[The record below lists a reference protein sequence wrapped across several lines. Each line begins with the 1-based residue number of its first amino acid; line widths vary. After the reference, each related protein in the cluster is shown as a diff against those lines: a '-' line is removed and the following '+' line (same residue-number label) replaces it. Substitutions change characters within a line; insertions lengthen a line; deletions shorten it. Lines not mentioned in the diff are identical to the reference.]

1 MRKPPPRFAGW
12 LIRISAWYEDGRAV
26 YGDACEEFYELEEA
40 LGGRGARRWFW
51 RQALRTFPAFV
62 KDYVL
67 WRTIMI
73 RNYLKIAFRNIRR
86 QKGYAFIN
94 IAGLAIGMAA
104 CLLILLWVRD
114 EASFDA
120 YHEKADRIYRV
131 TIDANLG
138 APLRAP
144 LAPTPAA
151 PELVREYPEVIQ
163 AVRLSRP
170 NRSPVTVGDRE
181 YFEEN
186 VAYADNSIFEVFSF
200 PLVEGD
206 PRTALKT
213 AYSAVLTEDVARKYF
228 GHDRALGK
236 TIKIGGGREFAV
248 MGVARDVP
256 GNSHFRFNIL
266 LSMETR
272 YAESRP
278 IMENWMAISNYAYV
292 LLAENANPVALEA
305 KLPTLIE
312 KNLGPVL
319 KSVGGTITLHL
330 QPLKRIHLHSDFRGD
345 IAPQG
350 NILYVYLFSA
360 IALFILVIAGINFVN
375 LSTARSTARAKEVG
389 MRKTL
394 GAMRKKLIGQ
404 FLGESVV
411 YSLLALVLAV
421 GLVLLARP
429 WFNAVAGR
437 RIGLDV
443 LRTPWLVPAF
453 LGLALVVGV
462 LAGGYPAF
470 YLSSFH
476 PARILKRGTKAGGRN
491 VFFRRALVVA
501 QFVISIV
508 LIIGTMVVYKQ
519 LTFMKTANLG
529 FEKEHV
535 VVLSGLADVMPK
547 SYETLRSE
555 LRNVPGV
562 VDVGAAS
569 LVPGRG
575 IMKSVFQPEGYQRDQ
590 SQPMDYNNIDPSYL
604 PALGIKLAAGRN
616 FSEELATDRTQSVLI
631 NRTAA
636 AKFGW
641 KDPVGKQFIVAPDDN
656 DSGEETRLNVVGV
669 VEDFHNT
676 SLRERIDPMILFD
689 NPSQCSLFAVR
700 IASAGMQK
708 TLGLL
713 KAKWKEL
720 LPQKPFDSFFL
731 DEAFDGQYRAEER
744 IGSLALRFSLL
755 AIFVSCLGLFGIA
768 SYTTEQRT
776 KEIGIRKVLGASG
789 GIIVRMLSWEYLL
802 LVAVGNLVAWPA
814 AYLVMRSWLQNFA
827 YRTSIAPWV
836 FLSAAVVSLAVSL
849 MTVSYQ
855 SFRAARTNPVKSLR
869 YE

>member
-1 MRKPPPRFAGW
+1 MRKPPPRFPGW
-12 LIRISAWYEDGRAV
+12 LIRISAWYEDGHAV
-26 YGDACEEFYELEEA
+26 YGDACEEFYELEET
-40 LGGRGARRWFW
+40 LGSRRARRWFW
-51 RQALRTFPAFV
+51 RQGLRTFPAFV
-62 KDYVL
+62 KDFIL
-67 WRTIMI
+67 WRTTMI

-94 IAGLAIGMAA
+94 ISGLAIGMAA
-104 CLLILLWVRD
+104 CVLILLWVRD
-114 EASFDA
+114 ETSFDA
-120 YHEKADRIYRV
+120 YHENADRIYRV
-131 TIDANLG
+131 TVDANLG
-138 APLRAP
+138 AHMRAP
-144 LAPTPAA
+144 VAPTPAGPA
-151 PELVREYPEVIQ
+151 MVREYPEVLQ
-163 AVRLSRP
+163 AARLTRP
-170 NRSPVTVGDRE
+170 RRSSVTVEDRE

-200 PLVEGD
+200 PLVEGN
-206 PRTALKT
+206 PRTALET

-236 TIKIGGGREFAV
+236 TIRVEGGKDYAV
-248 MGVARDVP
+248 TGIARNVP
-256 GNSHFRFNIL
+256 GNSHFRFNVL

-272 YAESRP
+272 TIENRP
-278 IMENWMAISNYAYV
+278 LMENWMAISNYAYV
-292 LLAENANPVALEA
+292 LLDRNADPGALEA
-305 KLPTLIE
+305 KLPALID

-319 KSVGGTITLHL
+319 KSLGGTITLHL

-360 IALFILVIAGINFVN
+360 IALFILAIAGINFVN

-394 GAMRKKLIGQ
+394 GALRHKLVGQ

-411 YSLLALVLAV
+411 YSLLALLLAV

-437 RIGLDV
+437 DIGLDA
-443 LRTPWLVPAF
+443 LRIPWLVPAL
-453 LGLALVVGV
+453 LGLALIVGV
-462 LAGGYPAF
+462 AAGGYPAF

-476 PARILKRGTKAGGRN
+476 PVRVLRRGTKAGGKS
-491 VFFRRALVVA
+491 VLFRRALVVT

-508 LIIGTMVVYKQ
+508 LIIGTTVVYKQ

-535 VVLSGLADVMPK
+535 VVLPGLADVMPK
-547 SYETLRSE
+547 SYETLRNE
-555 LRNVPGV
+555 FRNVPGV
-562 VDVGAAS
+562 LDVGATS
-569 LVPGRG
+569 LAPGRG
-575 IMKSVFQPEGYQRDQ
+575 ITKSVFQPEGYERDQ
-590 SQPMDYNNIDPSYL
+590 SQPMDYENIDPSYL
-604 PALGIKLAAGRN
+604 PTLGIKLAAGRN

-641 KDPVGKQFIVAPDDN
+641 KDPVGKQFIVAPDD
-656 DSGEETRLNVVGV
+656 SGTGEEARLNVVGV

-676 SLRERIDPMILFD
+676 SLREKIDPMILFYD
-689 NPSQCSLFAVR
+689 PSECSSFAVR
-700 IASAGMQK
+700 IAATGMQK

-713 KAKWKEL
+713 ESKWKEI

-731 DEAFDGQYRAEER
+731 DEAFDSQYRAEER
-744 IGSLALRFSLL
+744 IGSLASRFSLL
-755 AIFVSCLGLFGIA
+755 AVFVSCLGLFGIA

-789 GIIVRMLSWEYLL
+789 GIIVRMLSREYLL
-802 LVAVGNLVAWPA
+802 LVAVGNLIAWPA
-814 AYLVMRSWLQNFA
+814 AYLIMRSWLRNFA

-836 FLSAAVVSLAVSL
+836 FLLAAVLSLAVSL

-855 SFRAARTNPVKSLR
+855 SLRAARTNPVKSLR